1 MTEEPAADVRGLGCF
16 DLGPVTS
23 VRSLAVD
30 PKASVLENIG
40 GWGLNSSHLCPTNKI
55 LPKINL
61 KQSHKR

>member
-1 MTEEPAADVRGLGCF
+1 MAEEPAADVRGLGCF

-55 LPKINL
+55 VPTPA
-61 KQSHKR
+61 